1 MELGSEFNL
10 RFYEQPA
17 YDNFTEYIKEFNSL
31 YTDGGRSA
39 LRILIYI
46 YNFNLTLYVNPLSTV
61 LQTSRRAFTK

>member
-31 YTDGGRSA
+31 YTDGGR
-39 LRILIYI
+39 RC
-46 YNFNLTLYVNPLSTV
+46 
-61 LQTSRRAFTK
+61 